1 MLIQYKIKTF
11 SLIKAYNIA
20 ECFVKKYMTNYFF
33 EEGFFSLHSS
43 LSLFTLLLKYHAPEV
58 YNVLDNLMILP
69 EMYATGWIMTMLS
82 SKSTL
87 DVTYLLWDHIIR
99 INDPLFFHFIMV
111 AFLKSKGQIILQ
123 TDKTL
128 IPSLMSSLAIGSI
141 DELDSITTYL
151 SSGGFTVFVNDEQ
164 HRIECDFGGD
174 FMKKA
179 GIKLVSDEKG
189 NAIYDFINVL
199 CADFPILDRDNL
211 LQRYG
216 HLI

>member
-1 MLIQYKIKTF
+1 MRTETIKEKVKFLKKHSDAYIKDVHMYMVNTNWTWHKSDLPPTEEEIKNFLF
-11 SLIKAYNIA
+11 SL
-20 ECFVKKYMTNYFF
+20 
-33 EEGFFSLHSS
+33 L
-43 LSLFTLLLKYHAPEV
+43 
-58 YNVLDNLMILP
+58 
-69 EMYATGWIMTMLS
+69 
-82 SKSTL
+82 
-87 DVTYLLWDHIIR
+87 
-99 INDPLFFHFIMV
+99 
-111 AFLKSKGQIILQ
+111 
-123 TDKTL
+123 
-128 IPSLMSSLAIGSI
+128 
-141 DELDSITTYL
+141 DELDSNTTYL

-211 LQRYG
+211 LQRYS